1 MTRQNSSRPSNN
13 GARLV
18 GSGVVNALCDHG
30 VVPYLSD
37 KAKLEVL
44 RGLCS
49 RNGSEETE
57 CTALP

>member
-1 MTRQNSSRPSNN
+1 
-13 GARLV
+13 V

-37 KAKLEVL
+37 EAKLEVL